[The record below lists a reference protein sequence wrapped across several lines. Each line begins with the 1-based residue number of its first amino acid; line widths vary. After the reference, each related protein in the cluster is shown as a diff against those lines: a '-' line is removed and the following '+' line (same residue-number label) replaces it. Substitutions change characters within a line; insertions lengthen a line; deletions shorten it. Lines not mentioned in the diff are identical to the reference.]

1 MNLTFTREALQ
12 QTISTDL
19 CPRFNEFQKIGP
31 WLVDLIFPLRYRS
44 SVSVTCSN
52 QLITDSIRGSHALGT
67 SVRSITRELAEFLD
81 KQLLRDNKG
90 KKRISYENFHDKSY
104 KIKLWTWSWFYE
116 YGQKD
121 IWKIKWHKQKQKI
134 KADTFEA
141 LYLKKKNYC
150 RLHSTEFLQNKWDS
164 KWHGADYVFTVSN
177 R

>member
-1 MNLTFTREALQ
+1 MSSKRSAHDSLIWSFHSAIVAASVWPVPISWSQTAFVAATRSVPVFVVSRANSRNFS
-12 QTISTDL
+12 ISN
-19 CPRFNEFQKIGP
+19 C
-31 WLVDLIFPLRYRS
+31 W
-44 SVSVTCSN
+44 
-52 QLITDSIRGSHALGT
+52 
-67 SVRSITRELAEFLD
+67 
-81 KQLLRDNKG
+81 DNKWT
-90 KKRISYENFHDKSY
+90 KRITYENFHDKSY
-104 KIKLWTWSWFYE
+104 KIKLWAWSWFYE

-134 KADTFEA
+134 TFEA